1 MYRKNLNIKNE
12 IVFLTLL
19 LNKIISS
26 DLNLIYKMV
35 NYSMENMINFMS
47 KG

>member
-1 MYRKNLNIKNE
+1 MYRKNLHIKNE